1 MWKLRALKKFPFGG
15 LYKNKEETKI
25 SLIGAPLDLTNSH
38 APGTYLAPEAIRRIA
53 ESLEWYSLLY
63 EGDFSENGIYDE
75 GDLVL
80 FPGKVRENIDL
91 ISESLLDIKEEKR
104 IPFMLG
110 GEHTV
115 TLASSKLLD
124 EDTLLVVFD
133 AHFDLRDEYLNSNIT
148 HATVMRRIV
157 DNFEPKN
164 LLFIGTRAVSQEE
177 LDFVKKNQI
186 EYITSR
192 RIWLYGISEFARNI
206 ERKLEKFGKIYVSID
221 IDAVDPGY
229 APGVSTPEPLGIDPH
244 MFFGLLDPLV
254 NEKLIGLDI
263 VEVNPIRDAGEATSA
278 LAAKIVIESAIKLNK
293 IYNKR

>member
-192 RIWLYGISEFARNI
+192 RIWLYGINEFARNI

-229 APGVSTPEPLGIDPH
+229 APGVS
-244 MFFGLLDPLV
+244 
-254 NEKLIGLDI
+254 
-263 VEVNPIRDAGEATSA
+263 
-278 LAAKIVIESAIKLNK
+278 
-293 IYNKR
+293 